1 MYADS
6 RKLYMKLAG
15 SIQEAIIKIKKKRI
29 IFFQDVTA
37 LRHHNNTVGQ
47 LHVWGQQPYV
57 T

>member
-6 RKLYMKLAG
+6 RKFYMKLAG
-15 SIQEAIIKIKKKRI
+15 SIQEAIKKKRI

-37 LRHHNNTVGQ
+37 LRHHNNTIGQ